1 MNPKEPYQMATNL
14 KDITYLEHIAI
25 SGNKQSRRDDL
36 EALGY
41 IFIYFFKGTLP
52 WQGLK
57 AKTKVQKYEKI
68 SDKKLSTPINKLC
81 KGTPGNLLKRTILRT
96 LSVLLKNSKNLA
108 IYQKIL

>member
-1 MNPKEPYQMATNL
+1 MITNL
-14 KDITYLEHIAI
+14 RDIFQNLEHIAI
-25 SGNKQSRRDDL
+25 PGNIQSRRDDL

-81 KGTPGNLLKRTILRT
+81 KGTPGNLIKRTILRT
-96 LSVLLKNSKNLA
+96 LS
-108 IYQKIL
+108 IFRQQYQEA

>member
-1 MNPKEPYQMATNL
+1 MITNL
-14 KDITYLEHIAI
+14 KDIFQNLEHIAI
-25 SGNKQSRRDDL
+25 PGNIQSRRDDL

-81 KGTPGNLLKRTILRT
+81 KGTPGNLLKRTVLRT
-96 LSVLLKNSKNLA
+96 LSVLRQQYQEVILNTNINSKS
-108 IYQKIL
+108 